1 MRAALCDSCN
11 WLPTGLQRVP
21 LSFIRADT
29 GTRGRERERERERAL
44 SSALSSG
51 CCCRRTKI
59 GVRDEGGRLERDAS
73 RRRRGGYV
81 KIIRAMRET
90 RVRERRRDIG
100 RSVVG
105 MIGVGGERERV
116 GGNTH
121 APGPLVRRG

>member
-1 MRAALCDSCN
+1 M
-11 WLPTGLQRVP
+11 
-21 LSFIRADT
+21 
-29 GTRGRERERERERAL
+29 
-44 SSALSSG
+44 
-51 CCCRRTKI
+51 
-59 GVRDEGGRLERDAS
+59 
-73 RRRRGGYV
+73 